1 MKTISLSMAAAAALI
16 GMSASNASATVI
28 GVVDSASGTGN
39 NLLFNSCDDP
49 RPAAINDGVVGC
61 LNARPTTYIYVYGN
75 EALDYEAGGQAKIV
89 DDAGNGFNTMTIDF
103 QDNSIAFTTLVL
115 NIIGV
120 KKSGGGTVDFGDGFT
135 RSFGD
140 NGNNFFTITFAEPG
154 VNSFTFSST
163 GPVWAEIKQV
173 RFDFSDST
181 TPPPTDVPEPA
192 MLGLLG
198 LGLMGVGMARRR
210 RG

>member
-1 MKTISLSMAAAAALI
+1 MKTISLSMAAAALI

-28 GVVDSASGTGN
+28 DVVDSASGTGN

-61 LNARPTTYIYVYGN
+61 LNGRPTTYIYVYGS

-135 RSFGD
+135 RAFND

-173 RFDFSDST
+173 RFDFATGDD
-181 TPPPTDVPEPA
+181 TDVPEPA

>member
-1 MKTISLSMAAAAALI
+1 MRTISTSMVAAAALI

-28 GVVDSASGTGN
+28 GVADSASGTGN

-61 LNARPTTYIYVYGN
+61 LNGRPDTYVYVYGN
-75 EALDYEAGGQAKIV
+75 EALDYDAGGQAKIL

-103 QDNSIAFTTLVL
+103 HDDSIAFTTLVL

-173 RFDFSDST
+173 RFDFGTGGD
-181 TPPPTDVPEPA
+181 TDVPEPA
-192 MLGLLG
+192 MLGLFG
-198 LGLMGVGMARRR
+198 LGLMGLGMARRR